1 MSLEKEEKWSW
12 QFKCLFVIIIVWG
25 VCSSVF
31 FDNKCYIYKKKI
43 FNLVNCLFNLVNY
56 LRCKL
61 LIIPIKEFPLP
72 IVDLIIIILP
82 ILLLLFSLWFHLLK
96 KIENKKFMWISL
108 MRHIKR
114 FHLLKKIENKKGKN
128 IKNQIEKNINSK
140 NRKKNYCLKIGIPV
154 LILILFIYF
163 WCNKNLNISYIIFS
177 IMIVLFIAYIMMII
191 LGIRIFIKKF
201 GIVMFLMFMA
211 LVIYI
216 QLDSWNFLN
225 VKNMKISDLGN
236 ENSYKWFIILRLVIL
251 LLEQLYV
258 FVFLKFFSE
267 KKITQVIR
275 KRLLISI
282 TVIIL
287 LYVLFNGFM
296 FMIIRNYTELSNN
309 VFKKN
314 SRDVLS
320 FGITMKLLVSMIFYY
335 IKDGMW
341 DKKSELAD

>member
-43 FNLVNCLFNLVNY
+43 FNLVNCLFNLVNC

-82 ILLLLFSLWFHLLK
+82 ILLLLFSLW
-96 KIENKKFMWISL
+96 
-108 MRHIKR
+108 

>member
-43 FNLVNCLFNLVNY
+43 FNLVNCLFNLVNC

-114 FHLLKKIENKKGKN
+114 FHLLKKIENKKG
-128 IKNQIEKNINSK
+128 
-140 NRKKNYCLKIGIPV
+140 
-154 LILILFIYF
+154 
-163 WCNKNLNISYIIFS
+163 KNLNISYIIFS